1 MKGGDTW
8 GLSIPEVLL
17 GGDRCEQDSEKPA
30 LLPPPHIAAI
40 TAAVIYLWNNN
51 EDFRTS
57 MQEVWAEI
65 QAAGEEILPQV
76 QELFQ
81 ELGQA
86 ISEVW
91 DIIGPDA
98 VALISQGLQDV
109 VATIQPILTIIIN
122 LFKLFNSAVNG
133 DMEGFKEALGNI
145 FSALGDLLVQLVMNF
160 MHNMFAIFQMQIG
173 LIASVASS
181 VLANIGSFF
190 SNTWNSIKST
200 TASVWNSIT
209 SAVSTAVTNVRTRIQ
224 TGFQA
229 AMTFLKSLPA
239 QALSWGRDLISNF
252 TNGIMEKMS
261 ALKQKVSDM
270 ANTIRSY
277 LHFSEPDVGP
287 LKDFSTYA
295 PDMVELFA
303 SGIEKNLP
311 ELQRAVTDMGN
322 IIKGGT
328 TKDYSGQ
335 LGTINQS
342 IQGLALA
349 GGGQIVIPVSIG

>member
-1 MKGGDTW
+1 
-8 GLSIPEVLL
+8 
-17 GGDRCEQDSEKPA
+17 
-30 LLPPPHIAAI
+30 
-40 TAAVIYLWNNN
+40 
-51 EDFRTS
+51 
-57 MQEVWAEI
+57 
-65 QAAGEEILPQV
+65 
-76 QELFQ
+76 
-81 ELGQA
+81 
-86 ISEVW
+86 
-91 DIIGPDA
+91 
-98 VALISQGLQDV
+98 
-109 VATIQPILTIIIN
+109 
-122 LFKLFNSAVNG
+122 
-133 DMEGFKEALGNI
+133 
-145 FSALGDLLVQLVMNF
+145 
-160 MHNMFAIFQMQIG
+160 
-173 LIASVASS
+173 
-181 VLANIGSFF
+181 
-190 SNTWNSIKST
+190 
-200 TASVWNSIT
+200 
-209 SAVSTAVTNVRTRIQ
+209 
-224 TGFQA
+224 
-229 AMTFLKSLPA
+229 MTFLKSLPA

-349 GGGQIVIPVSIG
+349 GGGQIVIPVSIGGTQLDRVVVNALQKANYRSGGR